1 MTLFRTV
8 GIWLFCKR
16 ELSFLFYK
24 TSGFIISIYNLTL
37 RFAITAFLMMR
48 RGVRQIPY
56 QMACYLV

>member
-8 GIWLFCKR
+8 GICLFCKR
-16 ELSFLFYK
+16 ELSFLFCK
-24 TSGFIISIYNLTL
+24 TSGFIISIYNLNL

-48 RGVRQIPY
+48 RVRQIPY